1 MKKLVLKNSLSYSKR
16 GVKYVRGVPVSVADD
31 VAEDLMA
38 TGQFEK
44 VPENAP
50 ENGEP
55 DFENMKAEELTKY
68 ADLHGIDLKGCK
80 TNKDRI
86 KKIKEV
92 LESQKEGGNG
102 EPDSDKDDPLK
113 GFTQMDSGGSEV

>member
-1 MKKLVLKNSLSYSKR
+1 MKKLVLKNSLSYAKR
-16 GVKYVRGVPVSVADD
+16 GVKCVKGIPVSVADD
-31 VAEDLMA
+31 VAKDLMA
-38 TGQFEK
+38 TGQFEE

-55 DFENMKAEELTKY
+55 VFENMKAEDLTKY

-86 KKIKEV
+86 KKIKEA
-92 LESQKEGGNG
+92 LESQKEDENG
-102 EPDSDKDDPLK
+102 KPDSDEENPLHGFMQGDP
-113 GFTQMDSGGSEV
+113 DASEV

>member
-1 MKKLVLKNSLSYSKR
+1 MKKLVLKNSLSYAQR
-16 GVKYVRGVPVSVADD
+16 GVKCVKGIPVSVADD
-31 VAEDLMA
+31 VAKDLMA
-38 TGQFEK
+38 TGQFEE

-55 DFENMKAEELTKY
+55 AFENMKAEDLTKY

-86 KKIKEV
+86 KKIKGA
-92 LESQKEGGNG
+92 LESQKEDKGG
-102 EPDSDKDDPLK
+102 EADPDEDDPLK
-113 GFTQMDSGGSEV
+113 GFIQMDPAAEV